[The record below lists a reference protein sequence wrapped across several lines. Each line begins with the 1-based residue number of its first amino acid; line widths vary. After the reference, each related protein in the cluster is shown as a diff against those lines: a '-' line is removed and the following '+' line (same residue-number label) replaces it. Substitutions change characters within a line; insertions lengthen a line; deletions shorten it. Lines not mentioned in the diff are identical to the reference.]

1 MAYPRLQK
9 ESEGS
14 LALTVKLG
22 LKACGS
28 DLAVLQEA
36 QRMKLR
42 PPITP
47 KKKVEMPQW
56 LLALA

>member
-1 MAYPRLQK
+1 M
-9 ESEGS
+9 
-14 LALTVKLG
+14 ALTVKLQ

-28 DLAVLQEA
+28 DLAALQEA

-47 KKKVEMPQW
+47 KKKVETPQW